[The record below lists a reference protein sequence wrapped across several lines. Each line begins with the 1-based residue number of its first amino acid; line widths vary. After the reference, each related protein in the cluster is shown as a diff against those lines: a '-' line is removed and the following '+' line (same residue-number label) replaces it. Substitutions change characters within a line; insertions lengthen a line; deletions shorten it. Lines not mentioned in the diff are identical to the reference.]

1 MLAKCDPSRQQTLVT
16 EAEVDP
22 MEGEQ
27 TWPTEEELREADEA
41 AALLKDEEDEKPVK
55 KIPKGMS
62 DYQAAW
68 ILDDENEGEEGDC
81 YCTSAF
87 KSLEEIIST
96 GVTRKHTC

>member
-41 AALLKDEEDEKPVK
+41 AALLNDEEDEKPVK

-68 ILDDENEGEEGDC
+68 ILDDENEGEEGNC
-81 YCTSAF
+81 CIYAY
-87 KSLEEIIST
+87 KNLEEIIST
-96 GVTRKHTC
+96 GVPRKHTC